1 MWCSTCQQD
10 TPGVPNATSGR
21 TVCSR
26 CQQPMQKQQ
35 ATYATRICD
44 DGLALDEPLEA
55 QTSSPRSPAAPFR
68 TDDWAAQKR
77 LRSAVRELRRPNP
90 TTGTAPNR
98 AVFSERRLDP
108 PQDLFAQIENA
119 TTPTLSTYAPASF
132 TGDAAPKH
140 NTSGQVA
147 AWLVVIAGVVT
158 LAAGL
163 GLIGWSLST
172 DQMLY
177 WNYAIGL
184 AMAGQGAL
192 IFGLVLVISRL
203 WRNSRY
209 SADKLQDVHTRLG
222 QLQQS
227 SETLAATRGGSA
239 PAFYADLVRGAN
251 PHMMLANIK
260 GQVDQLATRVSTAW

>member
-1 MWCSTCQQD
+1 
-10 TPGVPNATSGR
+10 
-21 TVCSR
+21 
-26 CQQPMQKQQ
+26 MQKQQ

-55 QTSSPRSPAAPFR
+55 QTSSPRSTAAPFR

-184 AMAGQGAL
+184 VSKTLKQDRARPQAL
-192 IFGLVLVISRL
+192 M
-203 WRNSRY
+203 
-209 SADKLQDVHTRLG
+209 KLRRLG
-222 QLQQS
+222 DFNFKPSMQLQSNFTS
-227 SETLAATRGGSA
+227 SVT
-239 PAFYADLVRGAN
+239 
-251 PHMMLANIK
+251 
-260 GQVDQLATRVSTAW
+260 